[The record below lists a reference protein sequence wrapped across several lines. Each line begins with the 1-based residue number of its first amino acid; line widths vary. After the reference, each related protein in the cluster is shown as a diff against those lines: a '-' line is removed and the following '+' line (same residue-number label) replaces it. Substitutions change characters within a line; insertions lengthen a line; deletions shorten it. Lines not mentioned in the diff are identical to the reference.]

1 MSRVIL
7 VVLALACAVSALSTS
22 EQLFTNFI
30 ATYEKK
36 YDGVEDLFN
45 RYAVFQSNLAFIA
58 DHNAGNHSTTMGINQ
73 FADMTFSEFHGKY
86 TGYTPRSSPQS
97 YLRSMNAQKVAVSAD
112 DIVDWRS
119 KGSVTPVKNQGQC
132 GSCWAFSAT
141 GALEGAVQ
149 IKFGKLVSV
158 SEQQLVDCSG
168 SEGNVGCNGG
178 LMDSAFEWWIK
189 NGGACSQADYPYT
202 GRDGTCR
209 TTCKN
214 IPETKLS
221 GYVDIKEGDE
231 NGLADAVA
239 LTPVS
244 VAIEADQM
252 AFQFYKSGIFTAA
265 CGTNLDHGV
274 LAVGFDKTPGQNYW
288 IVKNSWGASWGENGY
303 IRLIR
308 GKNQCGIALAASYPK
323 LA

>member
-1 MSRVIL
+1 VIL
-7 VVLALACAVSALSTS
+7 AVLALAVAVSALSAS
-22 EQLFTNFI
+22 EQQFTNFI
-30 ATYEKK
+30 STYEKK
-36 YDGVEDLFN
+36 YDGVEEFFE
-45 RYAVFQSNLAFIA
+45 RFAIFQSNLQFIA
-58 DHNAGNHSTTMGINQ
+58 DHNAGNHSTTMGLNN
-73 FADMTFSEFHGKY
+73 FADLTFSEFHSKY

-97 YLRSMNAQKVAVSAD
+97 YLRSQNTEKIAVAAD
-112 DIVDWRS
+112 DVVDWRA
-119 KGSVTPVKNQGQC
+119 KNIVTPVKNQQQC

-141 GALEGAVQ
+141 GSLEGAVAL
-149 IKFGKLVSV
+149 KFGKLVSV

-168 SEGNVGCNGG
+168 SEGNLGCNGG

-202 GRDGTCR
+202 ARDGTCK

-214 IPETKLS
+214 IPETKVT

-244 VAIEADQM
+244 VAIEADQV

-274 LAVGFDKTPGQNYW
+274 LAVGYDKTPGQNYW
-288 IVKNSWGASWGENGY
+288 IVKNSWGATWGENGY
-303 IRLIR
+303 IRLVR
-308 GKNQCGIALAASYPK
+308 GKNQCGISLAASYPK
-323 LA
+323 L